1 MRIGNF
7 TLRPSGKGKLWIERG
22 GNDPKAGEGGDF
34 TTAQFEDAIRRFY
47 EEHF

>member
-22 GNDPKAGEGGDF
+22 GNDPKAGEGGNF
-34 TTAQFEDAIRRFY
+34 PIAQLEDAIRRFY
-47 EEHF
+47 EDRF